1 MTYPVPPLRLL
12 STMILAFLAHSL
24 VAQPDSIT
32 LNDIIQRH
40 WEFRLQESP
49 LFATSV
55 GVHAYD
61 DQLPDAS
68 PAAIQRRTAYQREL
82 LQQLTRLDRA
92 SLSEDALINYEYL
105 RFILEDDTAQAASR
119 AYLVPIDAEGGFHTG
134 LMMGLQRMRLLTT
147 KDYEQYLV
155 RLEAIGTYTDQHIAL
170 MRLGLTQG
178 IVSPRLVARNAHAT
192 IGPYITATAEDH
204 LLYEPFT
211 AFPARVAPAERSRL
225 QQAAQQVIQSV
236 VVPAMQRLQ
245 AFMTDTYI
253 PQAPEAIGV
262 SARPGGKE
270 FYAQRV
276 RYFTTLPLTPDEVYA
291 RGQQE
296 VARIQTAM
304 QAIVDSLDFDGSFAD
319 FLAFLRT
326 DEQFYADSPEAL
338 LREASFLAK
347 SIDGKLPD
355 LFNRLPRLPYGVEPV
370 PAAIAPTYTSGRY
383 VSGSADNHRA
393 GTYWVNTYQ
402 LENRPLY
409 ALPALTLHEA
419 VPGHH
424 LQISLAQEMEGVP
437 AFRQHAYLS
446 AYGEGWGLYSESLGE
461 EMNIY
466 TDLYQQFGRLT
477 YEMWR
482 ACRLVVDVGIH
493 AKGWTREQAV
503 AYMADRTALSKH
515 EVNTE
520 IDRYIGWPGQAVSY
534 KIGELKIKELRQRAE
549 KALGEAFDIRA
560 FHDVVLENGAVPLF
574 VLEQQIE
581 QYIEANHQQSANSAK
596 E

>member
-574 VLEQQIE
+574 VLEQQVE